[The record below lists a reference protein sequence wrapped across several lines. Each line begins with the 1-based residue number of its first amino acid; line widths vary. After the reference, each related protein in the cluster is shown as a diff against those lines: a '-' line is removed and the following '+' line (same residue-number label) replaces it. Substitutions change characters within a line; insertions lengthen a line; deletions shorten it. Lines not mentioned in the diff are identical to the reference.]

1 MTAPLPLH
9 RNPVTKEPTKR
20 SNQHDSQRPSSCYAA
35 LSLSR
40 LLQTLLV
47 MPDLTT
53 LSQTLKLRVLIGWG
67 SSFLLGIRASYSK
80 YFHHV
85 TKNYLRLR
93 ICQIF
98 YTSKILK
105 FLNFTRG
112 KRVNRD
118 IFGQDLTTENV
129 FFIPFEQIVSVC
141 ALMYLDS
148 NSLKLLCENSS
159 LNLANFTNRVIFRMK
174 S

>member
-1 MTAPLPLH
+1 MQTLHLLHNLSGLQPAQLYVVAGEPDSVTAPLPLH

-40 LLQTLLV
+40 LLQTLHV
-47 MPDLTT
+47 MLDLTT
-53 LSQTLKLRVLIGWG
+53 PSQTPRLRVLIGWG

-105 FLNFTRG
+105 LLNFTRE
-112 KRVNRD
+112 KRVNCD
-118 IFGQDLTTENV
+118 IFGQLLTTENV
-129 FFIPFEQIVSVC
+129 FFYPI
-141 ALMYLDS
+141 
-148 NSLKLLCENSS
+148 
-159 LNLANFTNRVIFRMK
+159 
-174 S
+174 